1 MLWNVQNTVSS
12 TLHNLK
18 QNLTNGLIAIARTLN
33 HLMQFQ
39 PANISINDH
48 DINNGTMFT
57 LPETLHFQSTSSYF
71 TMQRLK

>member
-12 TLHNLK
+12 TLRNLK

-39 PANISINDH
+39 PANISIK
-48 DINNGTMFT
+48 TMI
-57 LPETLHFQSTSSYF
+57 L
-71 TMQRLK
+71 TMAQCLRYQKLWILKALALT